1 MSECGSGCVVMSRIL
16 IINVAPHDTAAH
28 APLIHKH
35 CFHCFTLQCS
45 TLHWNQSWEGWFVPW
60 LKTKHL
66 KGFKLKVVSAKWR
79 EVTHLITNPTFFPR
93 YFSSV
98 IFPALFLHR
107 YFWRT
112 TCLHTIILARWNLL
126 SHSNA
131 FWVLII
137 RMILWLLYKIRCCPS
152 QPLSSLQNNLFTE
165 LLFLQMII
173 M

>member
-28 APLIHKH
+28 ALSDSQ
-35 CFHCFTLQCS
+35 TLLS
-45 TLHWNQSWEGWFVPW
+45 LFYSAVLYFALKPILEGWFVPW

-66 KGFKLKVVSAKWR
+66 KEFKLKIVSAKWR
-79 EVTHLITNPTFFPR
+79 EVTHLITNPAFFPR
-93 YFSSV
+93 YFSNV

-131 FWVLII
+131 LWVLII

>member
-1 MSECGSGCVVMSRIL
+1 MSPRTTLQPTPS
-16 IINVAPHDTAAH
+16 
-28 APLIHKH
+28 LIHKH

-45 TLHWNQSWEGWFVPW
+45 TLHWNQCYEGWFVPW

-66 KGFKLKVVSAKWR
+66 KEFKLKIVSAKWR
-79 EVTHLITNPTFFPR
+79 EVTHLITNPAFFPR

-98 IFPALFLHR
+98 IFPAIFLHR

-131 FWVLII
+131 LWVLII

-152 QPLSSLQNNLFTE
+152 QPLSSLQYNLFTE
-165 LLFLQMII
+165 LLFFQMII